1 MSQAEK
7 ESILSKIMNLIP
19 GVKGYRV
26 KEARR
31 DTDRRLRVYIADQLD
46 DLRGT
51 LEELKAHLIDNAQL
65 NLLAQL
71 DRVTKKLLKIADSL
85 RFASYGYRGFFD
97 AHAIREEQLG
107 KIYQYDYQL
116 LQQVENIKKSTA
128 ISPEDSPEKKQ
139 LDLLEEHLR
148 KLDENIIQRKHLLES
163 EFIKG

>member
-19 GVKGYRV
+19 GVKGYRA

-31 DTDRRLRVYIADQLD
+31 DTDRRLRGFIADQLD
-46 DLRGT
+46 DLRGK

-71 DRVTKKLLKIADSL
+71 DRVTKKLLKTADSL
-85 RFASYGYRGFFD
+85 RFASYGYKGFFD
-97 AHAIREEQLG
+97 THAIREEELN

-116 LQQVENIKKSTA
+116 LQQVENIKKSII
-128 ISPEDSPEKKQ
+128 ISPSNSPEKTQ
-139 LDLLEEHLR
+139 LDSLEEHLR
-148 KLDENIIQRKHLLES
+148 KLDEYITQRKHLLES
-163 EFIKG
+163 EFIKE

>member
-19 GVKGYRV
+19 GVKGYRA

-31 DTDRRLRVYIADQLD
+31 DTDRRLRGFIADQLD
-46 DLRGT
+46 DLRGKA
-51 LEELKAHLIDNAQL
+51 EELKAHLIDNAQL

-71 DRVTKKLLKIADSL
+71 DRVTKKLLKTADSL

-97 AHAIREEQLG
+97 AHAIREEELN

-116 LQQVENIKKSTA
+116 LQQVENIKKSII
-128 ISPEDSPEKKQ
+128 ISPSNSPEKTQ
-139 LDLLEEHLR
+139 LDSLEEHLR
-148 KLDENIIQRKHLLES
+148 KLDEYITQRKHLLES
-163 EFIKG
+163 EFIKK